1 MGRKRIHKLKGGIN
15 PQGFIDILKEVANE
29 MNINID
35 SGVQDTVE
43 EMKKELEKGESWIPF
58 EENESWRLE
67 YYLKIIKR
75 CLANGVYGDAFDRS
89 LMYKGFNVFKSIQQN
104 IRNID
109 LQRGKY
115 SEEVFYRLEDWRKFY
130 SLYKTIIEHTFETL
144 PEPAPAPAPAPEPE
158 RTEWYKVFDKKT
170 NEGWFVNS
178 KTNESAWDLP
188 PGGVEIP
195 NLKPSLVS
203 PAAEVTESAQIQALP
218 AAIKKQIRDFSQLF
232 KEIKIGKVNSN
243 GLVSIL
249 PKYMSNVNL
258 AILNTLGGMNVLNKL
273 QQESRGYNDL
283 YLLVQLLL
291 QGTTNYDDISR
302 IIAKRF
308 PNEYK
313 SNRMSGKTPTEKL
326 IDFFE
331 LYEAEIIQDFINLLP
346 SEGSGQRC
354 KKCGGTKKS
363 GYVQRLIAE
372 KKLLPQKVKKPSSY
386 IKKMKFNPDLED
398 LAKRME
404 GMGVKK
410 GKKQSLPEINEF

>member
-1 MGRKRIHKLKGGIN
+1 MKQKEIHKLKGGIVIQPFMDEIN
-15 PQGFIDILKEVANE
+15 RLVRQRREQGVEQEEATLERLMNFKIKPSVRDEEGDFSKEELKFEVIRNA
-29 MNINID
+29 
-35 SGVQDTVE
+35 
-43 EMKKELEKGESWIPF
+43 
-58 EENESWRLE
+58 
-67 YYLKIIKR
+67 
-75 CLANGVYGDAFDRS
+75 LANGSYGDEFDRA
-89 LMYKGFNVFKSIQQN
+89 LMYKKHRVFDRIQQVMA
-104 IRNID
+104 IID
-109 LQRGKY
+109 RKRGTMP
-115 SEEVFYRLEDWRKFY
+115 ENEFYNLADWQYFVL
-130 SLYKTIIEHTFETL
+130 LYKQILENIKTQY
-144 PEPAPAPAPAPEPE
+144 AQKQAVPEPE

-178 KTNESAWDLP
+178 KTNESAWELP

-203 PAAEVTESAQIQALP
+203 PAAEVTESAQIQVLP

-232 KEIKIGKVNSN
+232 KEIRIGKVDSN

-258 AILNTLGGMNVLNKL
+258 AILNALGGMDVLNKL
-273 QQESRGYNDL
+273 QQESRGYTEL
-283 YLLVQLLL
+283 YLLIQLL
-291 QGTTNYDDISR
+291 QAGTTTFDDISR

-308 PNEYK
+308 PNEFTK
-313 SNRMSGKTPTEKL
+313 IRLSGETPTEKL
-326 IDFFE
+326 IKFIE
-331 LYEAEIIQDFINLLP
+331 LYETIIIQDFIDLLP
-346 SEGSGQRC
+346 REGSGQRC

-386 IKKMKFNPDLED
+386 IKKMKMKFNPDLED

>member
-1 MGRKRIHKLKGGIN
+1 MGRKGIRKLKGGIVIQ
-15 PQGFIDILKEVANE
+15 PFMNE
-29 MNINID
+29 IN
-35 SGVQDTVE
+35 SLLRQKRERGE
-43 EMKKELEKGESWIPF
+43 EAQEDATLEKLMNFKSKPMTRDEEGNFSEKNELKF
-58 EENESWRLE
+58 E
-67 YYLKIIKR
+67 IIR
-75 CLANGVYGDAFDRS
+75 NAIANGSYGDEFDRA
-89 LMYKGFNVFKSIQQN
+89 LMYKKHHVFDRIQLVM
-104 IRNID
+104 RNID
-109 LQRGKY
+109 AKRGTM
-115 SEEVFYRLEDWRKFY
+115 SETEFYNLSDWQYFKLFYTKILE
-130 SLYKTIIEHTFETL
+130 SIKTQYAQ
-144 PEPAPAPAPAPEPE
+144 APAPKK
-158 RTEWYKVFDKKT
+158 TEWYKVFDKKT

-178 KTNESAWDLP
+178 KTNESAWELP

-218 AAIKKQIRDFSQLF
+218 AAVKRQIRDFSQLF
-232 KEIKIGKVNSN
+232 KEIKIGKVDSN
-243 GLVSIL
+243 GLVSVL
-249 PKYMSNVNL
+249 PNYMNNVNL
-258 AILNTLGGMNVLNKL
+258 AILNALGGKEALAKL

-302 IIAKRF
+302 IIAKQF

-313 SNRMSGKTPTEKL
+313 SNRMSGKTPTEKF

-331 LYEAEIIQDFINLLP
+331 LYEAEIIKDFINLFP
-346 SEGSGQRC
+346 SEGSGICR
-354 KKCGGTKKS
+354 KCGGTKKS

-386 IKKMKFNPDLED
+386 IKKMKMKFNPDLED